1 MPQEVSSPHLSA
13 ECTVH
18 SAQAAPRVGDMSRV
32 NGGPAPTSP
41 APCTRCHCKTLSC
54 SWKALTT
61 RTKKFNFLQ
70 KFYQLRK
77 IIFPNGRVNVLPLDL
92 IRRLRWLPDEFLPNW
107 DDWRDLGAARPQVSG
122 GLTGHRSLNQ
132 PSTHFVLGCHD
143 NSDEKGKCKRK
154 KGTPYAQGEQSKR
167 YWHL

>member
-1 MPQEVSSPHLSA
+1 
-13 ECTVH
+13 
-18 SAQAAPRVGDMSRV
+18 MSRV

-77 IIFPNGRVNVLPLDL
+77 IIFPNGRVNILPLDL

-107 DDWRDLGAARPQVSG
+107 DDWRDLEGGASAGVRRANWTSEPQSAKHPFCI
-122 GLTGHRSLNQ
+122 GLPWQQRW
-132 PSTHFVLGCHD
+132 
-143 NSDEKGKCKRK
+143 KRK
-154 KGTPYAQGEQSKR
+154 VQKKKVHRMLKGSKVKDIGI
-167 YWHL
+167 YNWPIIWKIEENVSITNA

>member
-107 DDWRDLGAARPQVSG
+107 DDWRDLGGGASAGVRRANWTSEPQSAKHPFCI
-122 GLTGHRSLNQ
+122 GLPWQ
-132 PSTHFVLGCHD
+132 QWW
-143 NSDEKGKCKRK
+143 KKKMQK
-154 KGTPYAQGEQSKR
+154 KGTLYAQGGQSNR
-167 YWHL
+167 YWLHL